1 MADNS
6 YRSDRGRD
14 PLAELARLIGQGD
27 ASSGG
32 QSRETVDPPRPRA
45 PAARDVD
52 WAPEDRYAAPEPDTD
67 TRYAAPLPSAP
78 SYPSSSSDYYAPQQ
92 AQDPGYRDRGYQDP
106 GYQDAGY
113 QEQGHQGQGY
123 RDQGYRDQG
132 YRDQGY
138 RDQGY
143 QDQGYQDQAY
153 QDQGSQD
160 RSYHDQGYV
169 EPAGSRFFSGPA
181 GQFNGFREEP
191 SHGLQNFYDET
202 LPQLPSARDLSAY
215 ASAPDPHGYR
225 ADEHQYTEDEAA
237 PADHDYQETRNP
249 GRRTA
254 LVAVMA
260 IFGLVVVG
268 SAGAFGY
275 RAMFGGSVL
284 PTLPPIIKASN
295 GPNKIALD
303 PQAGAAS
310 NAAQAVATT
319 GSTENLV
326 SREEQPVTIDAPKS
340 APRVVSTIPIVT
352 NGQSVMSPGMSGMPP
367 ATIGQ
372 TGPNRV
378 AAADSPWPAPP
389 STLPAPAPAAAPA
402 AAPPAPVPVS
412 SEPKKIHTVTIRA
425 DQTGA
430 VPDAAAAP
438 AASGAARAQSRPA
451 AVPRAAAPAAG
462 GGAAPMSIVPAQG
475 DAAPAPPPRPRT
487 AVASTAPSATPSSG
501 GSSYAQVTSRR
512 TEGEAQTEFRAL
524 QARFPTQL
532 SGREPVIRRADLGE
546 KGIYYRALV
555 GPFASTEEAAQLC
568 SSLKAAG
575 QNCIVQRN

>member
-14 PLAELARLIGQGD
+14 PLAELARLIGQRD

-52 WAPEDRYAAPEPDTD
+52 WAPDDRYAAPEPDTD

-143 QDQGYQDQAY
+143 QDQAYQDQAY

-352 NGQSVMSPGMSGMPP
+352 NGQSVMPPGMSGMPP

-524 QARFPTQL
+524 EARFPTQL

>member
-1 MADNS
+1 MADNN
-6 YRSDRGRD
+6 YRSDRRRD

-27 ASSGG
+27 QSSGG
-32 QSRETVDPPRPRA
+32 QSRETLDPPRPRA

-52 WAPEDRYAAPEPDTD
+52 WAPEDRYAAPEPHTE

-78 SYPSSSSDYYAPQQ
+78 SYPSSSSDYYAPHQ
-92 AQDPGYRDRGYQDP
+92 AQDPGYRDHGYQDP
-106 GYQDAGY
+106 GYQG
-113 QEQGHQGQGY
+113 QGHQ
-123 RDQGYRDQG
+123 
-132 YRDQGY
+132 
-138 RDQGY
+138 DQGY
-143 QDQGYQDQAY
+143 QPQGYQDQAY
-153 QDQGSQD
+153 QDQAYQDQAYQDQGNQD
-160 RSYHDQGYV
+160 RSYHDQGYD

-191 SHGLQNFYDET
+191 SHGLQNFYDEA

-215 ASAPDPHGYR
+215 ASALDVHGNQ
-225 ADEHQYTEDEAA
+225 ADEHDYAEDGAA
-237 PADHDYQETRNP
+237 PADHDYQEARNP
-249 GRRTA
+249 GRRTV

-260 IFGLVVVG
+260 VFGLVVVG

-310 NAAQAVATT
+310 NAAQAVATA

-326 SREEQPVTIDAPKS
+326 SREEQPVTIDAPKP

-352 NGQSVMSPGMSGMPP
+352 NGQSAMPPGMSGMPP
-367 ATIGQ
+367 ATTGQ

-378 AAADSPWPAPP
+378 AAADLPWPAPP
-389 STLPAPAPAAAPA
+389 STLPAPA

-430 VPDAAAAP
+430 VPDTAAGS
-438 AASGAARAQSRPA
+438 AASGAARTQSRPA
-451 AVPRAAAPAAG
+451 AAPRAAAPAAG
-462 GGAAPMSIVPAQG
+462 GGAVPMSIVPAQG
-475 DAAPAPPPRPRT
+475 DAAPAPPPRTRT
-487 AVASTAPSATPSSG
+487 AVASTAPSATPSAG
-501 GSSYAQVTSRR
+501 GGSYAQVTSRR

-524 QARFPTQL
+524 QARFPAQL

>member
-1 MADNS
+1 MADNN
-6 YRSDRGRD
+6 YRSDRHRD

-27 ASSGG
+27 QSSGG
-32 QSRETVDPPRPRA
+32 QSRETLDPPRPRA

-52 WAPEDRYAAPEPDTD
+52 WAPEDRYAAPEPHTE

-78 SYPSSSSDYYAPQQ
+78 SYPSSSSDYYAPHQ
-92 AQDPGYRDRGYQDP
+92 AQDSGYRDHGYQDP
-106 GYQDAGY
+106 GYQG
-113 QEQGHQGQGY
+113 QGH
-123 RDQGYRDQG
+123 
-132 YRDQGY
+132 
-138 RDQGY
+138 
-143 QDQGYQDQAY
+143 QDQGYQPQAY
-153 QDQGSQD
+153 QDQGNQD
-160 RSYHDQGYV
+160 RSYHDQGYD

-191 SHGLQNFYDET
+191 SHGLQNFYDEA

-215 ASAPDPHGYR
+215 ASALDVHGNQ
-225 ADEHQYTEDEAA
+225 ADEHDYAEDGAA
-237 PADHDYQETRNP
+237 PADHDYQEARNP
-249 GRRTA
+249 GRRTV

-260 IFGLVVVG
+260 VFGLVVVG

-326 SREEQPVTIDAPKS
+326 SREEQPVTIDAPKP

-352 NGQSVMSPGMSGMPP
+352 NGQSAMPPGMSGMPP
-367 ATIGQ
+367 ATTGQ
-372 TGPNRV
+372 SGPNRV

-389 STLPAPAPAAAPA
+389 STLPAPAPAA

-430 VPDAAAAP
+430 VPDTAAGS
-438 AASGAARAQSRPA
+438 AASGAARTQGRPA
-451 AVPRAAAPAAG
+451 AAPRAAAPAAG
-462 GGAAPMSIVPAQG
+462 GGAVPMSIVPAQG
-475 DAAPAPPPRPRT
+475 DAAPAQPPRTRT
-487 AVASTAPSATPSSG
+487 AVASTAPSATPSAG
-501 GSSYAQVTSRR
+501 GGSYAQVTSRR

-524 QARFPTQL
+524 QARFPAQL

>member
-32 QSRETVDPPRPRA
+32 QSRETLDPPRPRA

-52 WAPEDRYAAPEPDTD
+52 WAPEDRYAAPEPHTE

-78 SYPSSSSDYYAPQQ
+78 SYPLSSSDYYAPQQ
-92 AQDPGYRDRGYQDP
+92 AHDPGYRDRGYQDP
-106 GYQDAGY
+106 GHQDAGYQDAGY

-123 RDQGYRDQG
+123 RDQGY
-132 YRDQGY
+132 
-138 RDQGY
+138 
-143 QDQGYQDQAY
+143 QDKAY
-153 QDQGSQD
+153 QDEAYQD

-191 SHGLQNFYDET
+191 SQGLQNFYDET

-215 ASAPDPHGYR
+215 ASAPDVHGYQ
-225 ADEHQYTEDEAA
+225 ADEHHYAEDEAA

-303 PQAGAAS
+303 PQAGAGS

-352 NGQSVMSPGMSGMPP
+352 NGQSVMPPGMSGMPP
-367 ATIGQ
+367 ATTGQ

-430 VPDAAAAP
+430 VPDAAASP

-451 AVPRAAAPAAG
+451 AAPRAAAPAAG

-475 DAAPAPPPRPRT
+475 DAAPAPPPRTRT
-487 AVASTAPSATPSSG
+487 AVASTAPSATPSAG
-501 GSSYAQVTSRR
+501 GGSYAQVTSRR
-512 TEGEAQTEFRAL
+512 TEGEAQSEFRAL

>member
-1 MADNS
+1 M
-6 YRSDRGRD
+6 
-14 PLAELARLIGQGD
+14 
-27 ASSGG
+27 
-32 QSRETVDPPRPRA
+32 
-45 PAARDVD
+45 
-52 WAPEDRYAAPEPDTD
+52 
-67 TRYAAPLPSAP
+67 
-78 SYPSSSSDYYAPQQ
+78 
-92 AQDPGYRDRGYQDP
+92 
-106 GYQDAGY
+106 
-113 QEQGHQGQGY
+113 
-123 RDQGYRDQG
+123 
-132 YRDQGY
+132 
-138 RDQGY
+138 
-143 QDQGYQDQAY
+143 
-153 QDQGSQD
+153 
-160 RSYHDQGYV
+160 
-169 EPAGSRFFSGPA
+169 
-181 GQFNGFREEP
+181 
-191 SHGLQNFYDET
+191 QNFYDET

-352 NGQSVMSPGMSGMPP
+352 NGQSVMPPGMSGMPP

>member
-27 ASSGG
+27 QSSGG
-32 QSRETVDPPRPRA
+32 QSRETLDPPRPRA

-52 WAPEDRYAAPEPDTD
+52 WAPEDRYAAPEPHTE

-78 SYPSSSSDYYAPQQ
+78 SYPSSSSDYYAPHQ
-92 AQDPGYRDRGYQDP
+92 AQDPGYRDHGYQDP
-106 GYQDAGY
+106 GYQG
-113 QEQGHQGQGY
+113 QGH
-123 RDQGYRDQG
+123 
-132 YRDQGY
+132 
-138 RDQGY
+138 
-143 QDQGYQDQAY
+143 QDQGYQPQAY
-153 QDQGSQD
+153 QDQGNQD
-160 RSYHDQGYV
+160 RSYHDQGYD

-191 SHGLQNFYDET
+191 SHGLQNFYDEA

-215 ASAPDPHGYR
+215 ASALDVHGNQ
-225 ADEHQYTEDEAA
+225 ADEHDYAEDGAA
-237 PADHDYQETRNP
+237 PADHDYQEARNP
-249 GRRTA
+249 GRRTV

-260 IFGLVVVG
+260 VFGLVVVG

-326 SREEQPVTIDAPKS
+326 SREEQPVTIDAPKP

-352 NGQSVMSPGMSGMPP
+352 NGQSVMPPGMSGMPP
-367 ATIGQ
+367 ATTGQ
-372 TGPNRV
+372 SGPNRV

-389 STLPAPAPAAAPA
+389 STLPAPAPAA

-430 VPDAAAAP
+430 VPDTAAGS
-438 AASGAARAQSRPA
+438 AASGAARTQGRPA
-451 AVPRAAAPAAG
+451 AAPRAAAPAAG
-462 GGAAPMSIVPAQG
+462 GGAVPMSIVPAQG
-475 DAAPAPPPRPRT
+475 DAAPAQPPRTRT
-487 AVASTAPSATPSSG
+487 AVASTAPSATPSAG
-501 GSSYAQVTSRR
+501 GGSYAQVTSRR

-524 QARFPTQL
+524 QARFPAQL

>member
-32 QSRETVDPPRPRA
+32 QSRETLDPPRPRA

-138 RDQGY
+138 R
-143 QDQGYQDQAY
+143 DQGYQDQAY

-340 APRVVSTIPIVT
+340 APRLVSTIPIVT
-352 NGQSVMSPGMSGMPP
+352 NGQSVMPPGMSGMPP

-451 AVPRAAAPAAG
+451 AVPRAAAPDAG

>member
-132 YRDQGY
+132 YQ
-138 RDQGY
+138 DQGY
-143 QDQGYQDQAY
+143 QDQAYQDQAY

-352 NGQSVMSPGMSGMPP
+352 NGQSVMPPGMSGMPP

-475 DAAPAPPPRPRT
+475 DAAPAPPPRTRT
-487 AVASTAPSATPSSG
+487 AVASTAPSATPSAG
-501 GSSYAQVTSRR
+501 GGSYAQVTSRR

>member
-6 YRSDRGRD
+6 YRSDRHRD

-27 ASSGG
+27 QSSGG
-32 QSRETVDPPRPRA
+32 QSRETLDPPRPRA

-52 WAPEDRYAAPEPDTD
+52 WAPEDRYAAPEPHTE

-78 SYPSSSSDYYAPQQ
+78 SYPSSSSDYYAPHQ
-92 AQDPGYRDRGYQDP
+92 AQDPGYRDHGYQDP
-106 GYQDAGY
+106 GYQG
-113 QEQGHQGQGY
+113 QGHQ
-123 RDQGYRDQG
+123 
-132 YRDQGY
+132 
-138 RDQGY
+138 DQGY
-143 QDQGYQDQAY
+143 QPQGYQPQGYQDQAY
-153 QDQGSQD
+153 QDQAYQDQD
-160 RSYHDQGYV
+160 RSYHDQGYD

-191 SHGLQNFYDET
+191 SHGLQNFYDEA

-215 ASAPDPHGYR
+215 ASALDVHGNQ
-225 ADEHQYTEDEAA
+225 ADEHDYAEDGAA
-237 PADHDYQETRNP
+237 PADHGYQEARNP
-249 GRRTA
+249 GRRTV

-260 IFGLVVVG
+260 VFGLMVVG

-326 SREEQPVTIDAPKS
+326 SREEQPVTIDAPKP

-352 NGQSVMSPGMSGMPP
+352 NGQSAMPPGMSGMPP
-367 ATIGQ
+367 ATTGQ
-372 TGPNRV
+372 SGPNRV

-389 STLPAPAPAAAPA
+389 STLPAPAPAA

-430 VPDAAAAP
+430 VPDTAAGS
-438 AASGAARAQSRPA
+438 AASGAARTQSRQA
-451 AVPRAAAPAAG
+451 AAPRAAAPAAG
-462 GGAAPMSIVPAQG
+462 GAAVPMSIVPAQG
-475 DAAPAPPPRPRT
+475 DAAPAPPPRTRT
-487 AVASTAPSATPSSG
+487 AVASTAPSATPSAG
-501 GSSYAQVTSRR
+501 GGSYAQVTSRR

-524 QARFPTQL
+524 QARFPAQL

>member
-143 QDQGYQDQAY
+143 QDQAYQDQAY

>member
-143 QDQGYQDQAY
+143 QDQAYQDQAY

-352 NGQSVMSPGMSGMPP
+352 NGQSVMPPGMSGMPP

-425 DQTGA
+425 DQAGA